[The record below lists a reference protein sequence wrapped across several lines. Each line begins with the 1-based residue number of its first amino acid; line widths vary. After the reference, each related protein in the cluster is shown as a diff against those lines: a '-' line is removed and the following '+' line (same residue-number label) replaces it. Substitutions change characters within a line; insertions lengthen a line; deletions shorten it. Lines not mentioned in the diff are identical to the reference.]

1 MKRSLIFIAFLVLM
15 IILIGCKDTTNE
27 EANAIN
33 TENNNSDEEQR
44 NPIEAEDKEE
54 PIKES
59 PVDYKEDIGNLK
71 VWIGGEMII
80 EDDQIIVEGQS
91 NLLPG
96 SIISSTGSS
105 TLPIAAFMKNAEVQA
120 DGSFRFEY
128 PGYDGSAI
136 IDFRLSSL
144 GEDTTKH
151 YGIYFNQV
159 IGPQLYKTSRSDQY
173 EVRTTLLLDADQETP
188 YTLPIETP
196 EWDELPNDYGD
207 SNVWMDVEVTTDHKF
222 IYVHGKSNLLEGT
235 WLGGDLTNATDVI
248 VPFSYDYTNV
258 NPDGSFDLK
267 IPYLSLRPGMYI
279 PLQVHANQNTW
290 DDVLA
295 AYGEDFGKL
304 EGDLLQTSEDGSHYL
319 EKLVELDIPD
329 MEPPEKVD
337 LTVADEEI
345 KMQVPDDLLFDF
357 DESILMDFSQET
369 LNSILAE
376 LEELEPE
383 TTIHINGHTDDQG
396 DASYNLNLSLERAES
411 VFHYLEEHGDI
422 SHLTIH
428 TEGYGETAPIES
440 NEDEDGR
447 SKNRRVEIVI
457 NPES

>member
-1 MKRSLIFIAFLVLM
+1 MKRSYIYIAFFVLLIFLA
-15 IILIGCKDTTNE
+15 GCKDTTNE
-27 EANAIN
+27 EPNSSKAK
-33 TENNNSDEEQR
+33 ENGSGEEQSKS
-44 NPIEAEDKEE
+44 KETEGQKE
-54 PIKES
+54 PKES
-59 PVDYKEDIGNLK
+59 PIDYKEDIGNLK
-71 VWIGGEMII
+71 VWIGGEMIV

-96 SIISSTGSS
+96 SIISSSGNS
-105 TLPIAAFMKNAEVQA
+105 TLPIAAFMKNAEVQK

-128 PGYDGSAI
+128 PGYEGNAI

-151 YGIYFNQV
+151 YGVYFNQV
-159 IGPQLYKTSRSDQY
+159 TGPQRYKTSQSEQY
-173 EVRTTLLLDADQETP
+173 EVRASILLDANKDIP

-196 EWDELPNDYGD
+196 KWSELPADYGE
-207 SNVWMDVEVTTDHKF
+207 SNIWMNVDVTTDHKF
-222 IYVHGKSNLLEGT
+222 IYIHGKSNLLEGT
-235 WLGGDLTNATDVI
+235 WLGGDLMNATDVI

-258 NPDGSFDLK
+258 NPDGSFALK

-279 PLQVHANQNTW
+279 PIQVHADQNSW

-304 EGDLLQTSEDGSHYL
+304 EGDLLQTTDDGKRYL
-319 EKLVELDIPD
+319 EKTIELDIPD

-357 DESILMDFSQET
+357 DESTLKDSSQET
-369 LNSILAE
+369 LDGILAE

-383 TTIHINGHTDDQG
+383 TTVHINGHTDNQG
-396 DASYNLNLSLERAES
+396 ETSYNLNLSLERAQS

-447 SKNRRVEIVI
+447 SKNRRVEMVI
-457 NPES
+457 NPEG